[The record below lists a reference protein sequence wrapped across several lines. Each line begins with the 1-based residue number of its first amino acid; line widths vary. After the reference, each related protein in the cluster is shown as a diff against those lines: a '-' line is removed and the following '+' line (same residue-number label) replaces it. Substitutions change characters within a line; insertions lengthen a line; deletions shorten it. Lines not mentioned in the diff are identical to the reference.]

1 MLTLKLAWRNIW
13 RSKRR
18 TLITMSSIV
27 VAVLLSAVMRS
38 MQEGQYDMMISTT
51 VGSFSGHIQLHSE
64 GYWDEQ
70 TINNSFDVSDSLMQ
84 TLKEP
89 KGITAIVPRIE
100 SFALGAGKMQS
111 RPVMVLGIDVNA
123 ENKIIEPEKNLVS
136 GKYLEDNDERAVLV
150 GKDVLPRLNLQLGDS
165 LVLIGQGFRGM
176 SATGLYPVKG
186 TISLINPELNRTLVL
201 LPINTAQQFLAAE
214 GRLSTIALMLENT
227 DAIESTIQS
236 LKQNLPED
244 TYEIMGWREMLP
256 ELVQAIDIDR
266 ISGYIM
272 LAVLYMVVG
281 FGILGTV
288 LMMVTERTYEFVIM
302 LSVGTPRKVI
312 ARILGIEIFIISMLG
327 SGIGILLAL
336 PIAWYFK
343 INPIQISGDMATYA
357 QEFGLKAE
365 LPFSTDP
372 ALFFS
377 QALVIFIITVCFCT
391 IPILRASKLNPVNAM
406 RA

>member
-27 VAVLLSAVMRS
+27 IAVLLSAVMRS

-70 TINNSFDVSDSLMQ
+70 TINNSFSVSDSLLQ
-84 TLKEP
+84 TLNETE
-89 KGITAIVPRIE
+89 GITAIVPRIE

-123 ENKIIEPEKNLVS
+123 ENKIMEPEKNLVS
-136 GKYLEDNDERAVLV
+136 GRYLENNDEHAVLV
-150 GKDVLPRLNLQLGDS
+150 GKDVLPRLNLQVGDS

-201 LPINTAQQFLAAE
+201 LPITTAQQFLAAE
-214 GRLSTIALMLENT
+214 GRLSTIALMLADT
-227 DAIESTIQS
+227 DEIEPTIQG

-244 TYEIMGWREMLP
+244 TYEIMGWQDMLP
-256 ELVQAIDIDR
+256 ELVQSIEIDR
-266 ISGYIM
+266 FSGYIM

-288 LMMVTERTYEFVIM
+288 LMMVAERNYEFGIM

-312 ARILGIEIFIISMLG
+312 ARILGVEIFIISMMG
-327 SGIGILLAL
+327 SGVGILLAL
-336 PIAWYFK
+336 PISWYFK
-343 INPIQISGDMATYA
+343 LYPIQISGDMATYA

-365 LPFSTDP
+365 LPFSTEP
-372 ALFFS
+372 SLFFS

>member
-343 INPIQISGDMATYA
+343 VNPIQISGDMATYA
-357 QEFGLKAE
+357 Q
-365 LPFSTDP
+365 
-372 ALFFS
+372 
-377 QALVIFIITVCFCT
+377 
-391 IPILRASKLNPVNAM
+391 
-406 RA
+406 

>member
-27 VAVLLSAVMRS
+27 IAVLLSAVMRS

-70 TINNSFDVSDSLMQ
+70 TINNSFSLSDSLMQ
-84 TLKEP
+84 ILNEEE
-89 KGITAIVPRIE
+89 GINAVVPRIE

-111 RPVMVLGIDVNA
+111 RPVMVLGIDVDA

-136 GKYLEDNDERAVLV
+136 GRYFENNDERAVLV
-150 GKDVLPRLNLQLGDS
+150 GKDVLPRLNLQEGDS

-186 TISLINPELNRTLVL
+186 TISLINPELNRTLVM
-201 LPINTAQQFLAAE
+201 LPLNTAQHFLAAE

-227 DAIESTIQS
+227 DAIEPTIQS

-244 TYEIMGWREMLP
+244 TYEIMGWREMVP

-266 ISGYIM
+266 ISGMIM

-288 LMMVTERTYEFVIM
+288 LMMVTERTYEFGIM

-312 ARILGIEIFIISMLG
+312 ARILAIEIFIISMLG

-336 PIAWYFK
+336 PISWYFK
-343 INPIQISGDMATYA
+343 LYPIQISGDMATYA

-365 LPFSTDP
+365 LPFSTEP
-372 ALFFS
+372 SLFFS
-377 QALVIFIITVCFCT
+377 QALVIFIITAFFCA